1 MMSQLKDK
9 NILLIITGSISAYK
23 CADLIRRLQEKGAE
37 VKCVMT
43 KSAQQFVTP
52 LLMAS
57 LSRNNVYTDMWS
69 LTDKIKIGHIRLSR
83 EADMILVAPASANIL
98 AKFAH
103 GICDDFASSILVAAD
118 KSVIVA
124 PAMNSAMWLN
134 PATQSN
140 VNILQQR
147 GVSFLIPVTG
157 DMACGEVGTGRMMEV
172 SDIVNALESRVQFQ
186 KALSGKRAVVTSG
199 PTYEAIDPVRF
210 IGNFSSGK
218 QGYAIAEA
226 LAMAGAETTL
236 VTGPCHEIPPSG
248 VRVVRVMSAEE
259 MLDATMSALPADIVV
274 CAAAVADWRPEKV
287 AEDKIKKT
295 GGKPQITLV
304 ENKDI
309 LKTIA
314 TTSGKRRPELVIGF
328 AAETENLKAAARKKL
343 MEKKC
348 DWILAN
354 DVSIETGT
362 FGGDFNTV
370 CLIRAE
376 KETLWPKMS
385 KQEVATKLVEE
396 ITKKLKK
403 S

>member
-1 MMSQLKDK
+1 MTSPLKDK
-9 NILLIITGSISAYK
+9 NILLIITGSIAAYK
-23 CADLIRRLQEKGAE
+23 CADLIRCLQEKGAE
-37 VKCVMT
+37 VRCVMT
-43 KSAQQFVTP
+43 KSAQQFITP
-52 LLMAS
+52 LLMTN

-69 LTDKIKIGHIRLSR
+69 LNDDTGIGHIRLSR
-83 EADMILVAPASANIL
+83 EADLILVAPATANIL
-98 AKFAH
+98 AKLAH
-103 GICDDFASSILVAAD
+103 GICDDLASTILVAAD

-124 PAMNSAMWLN
+124 PAMNPAMWRN
-134 PATQSN
+134 QATLSN

-147 GVSFLIPVTG
+147 GVSFLNPAAG
-157 DMACGEVGTGRMMEV
+157 DTACGESGTGRMMEV
-172 SDIVNALESRVQFQ
+172 LDIVNALEVRVQFQ
-186 KALSGKRAVVTSG
+186 KTLCGKHAVVTSG

-218 QGYAIAEA
+218 QGYAIAGA

-248 VRVVRVMSAEE
+248 VRVVRVMSASA

-274 CAAAVADWRPEKV
+274 CAAAVADWRPEKE

-309 LKTIA
+309 LKTVA
-314 TTSGKRRPELVIGF
+314 TLSEKHRPELVIGF
-328 AAETENLKAAARKKL
+328 AAETTNLEAAARKKL
-343 MEKKC
+343 LEKKC

-354 DVSIETGT
+354 DVSPETGT

-370 CLIRAE
+370 CLLRDE
-376 KETLWPKMS
+376 NETHWQKIS

>member
-1 MMSQLKDK
+1 
-9 NILLIITGSISAYK
+9 
-23 CADLIRRLQEKGAE
+23 
-37 VKCVMT
+37 
-43 KSAQQFVTP
+43 
-52 LLMAS
+52 
-57 LSRNNVYTDMWS
+57 
-69 LTDKIKIGHIRLSR
+69 
-83 EADMILVAPASANIL
+83 VA
-98 AKFAH
+98 
-103 GICDDFASSILVAAD
+103 VD

-134 PATQSN
+134 PATRFN

-147 GVSFLIPVTG
+147 GVSFLIPATG

-172 SDIVNALESRVQFQ
+172 PDIVNALESRVRFQ

-199 PTYEAIDPVRF
+199 PTFEAIDPVRF

-218 QGYAIAEA
+218 QGHAIAEA

-236 VTGPCHEIPPSG
+236 VTGPCYEIPPSG
-248 VRVVRVMSAEE
+248 VRVVRVVSAEE
-259 MLDATMSALPADIVV
+259 MLAATMSALPADIVV
-274 CAAAVADWRPEKV
+274 CAAAVSDWRPEKE

-295 GGKPQITLV
+295 GGKSQITLV

-314 TTSGKRRPELVIGF
+314 TLFGKRRPELVIGF

-343 MEKKC
+343 LEKKC
-348 DWILAN
+348 DWILVN

-385 KQEVATKLVEE
+385 KQEVAVKLVEE
-396 ITKKLKK
+396 IVAKLKK